1 MLSKTVK
8 IKEKS
13 LIISLIKD
21 DLIHTKLINGLDALG
36 LEALDYHIHLS
47 ETIFELFGFPDNEN
61 SDIIFEFY
69 LAELKRA
76 RRLSIRKNREAFDVL
91 ALSIYTELERRK
103 AHAK

>member
-1 MLSKTVK
+1 MKRIEYK
-8 IKEKS
+8 N

-47 ETIFELFGFPDNEN
+47 ETIFELFGFPDN
-61 SDIIFEFY
+61 SDNAFEY
-69 LAELKRA
+69 YISELKKA

-91 ALSIYTELERRK
+91 ALNIFTELERRK
-103 AHAK
+103 AHAR

>member
-1 MLSKTVK
+1 MKAASKQ
-8 IKEKS
+8 

-21 DLIHTKLINGLDALG
+21 DLIHTKLINGLDAMG

-47 ETIFELFGFPDNEN
+47 ETVFDLLGFADN
-61 SDIIFEFY
+61 SDDDFEFY
-69 LAELKRA
+69 LSELKRA

-103 AHAK
+103 ANAK

>member
-1 MLSKTVK
+1 MKR
-8 IKEKS
+8 IKYKD

-47 ETIFELFGFPDNEN
+47 ETIFELLGFPENEN
-61 SDIIFEFY
+61 SDAIFEY
-69 LAELKRA
+69 YIAQLKRA

-91 ALSIYTELERRK
+91 ALNIFTELERRK
-103 AHAK
+103 AHAR